1 MKPEIS
7 QIIDGLTDAVVNM
20 DEAKA
25 VRLSREAISKD
36 IDAYHAISKGLAR
49 GMEIVGKNYDK
60 GVYFVPELLV
70 ASDAMNAGMEILK
83 PHLKTDRAL
92 FEGKQPI
99 VIIGVIEG
107 DTHDIGKNLVKIMME
122 VSGFQMIDLGRD
134 VPIWRFLDSAT
145 DKKADLICLSS
156 LMSTTMLHMG
166 DIIKLLIKEG
176 LRDNFKVMVGGAC
189 ISASFAQRIG
199 ADGYAPNAIAAVA
212 KAKKLL
218 NGKKNG

>member
-25 VRLSREAISKD
+25 IRLSKEAISNG
-36 IDAYHAISKGLAR
+36 IDAYQAISKGLAR
-49 GMEIVGKNYDK
+49 GMEIVGENYDK

-83 PHLKTDRAL
+83 PHLKTGKSL
-92 FEGKQPI
+92 FKGKQPI
-99 VIIGVIEG
+99 IVIGVTEG

-122 VSGFQMIDLGRD
+122 VSGFQIVDLGRD
-134 VPIWRFLDSAT
+134 VPIRRFVDSAVAE
-145 DKKADLICLSS
+145 KADLICLSS
-156 LMSTTMLHMG
+156 LMSTTMLRMG
-166 DIIKLLIKEG
+166 DIIKLLVSEG

-189 ISASFAQRIG
+189 ISPVFAQRIG

-218 NGKKNG
+218 NGKKSG